1 MLQMNDAQTAL
12 VETTS
17 SVVANAMTTTPTF
30 TTTNGL
36 TNGWAQNTGGIL
48 NPTVWYNVP
57 WSNYAVY
64 VCTDKTKK
72 AIEVLKALEADG
84 LKVQSVPKFIKLVE
98 KIAEIL

>member
-12 VETTS
+12 VETSS

-36 TNGWAQNTGGIL
+36 SNGWVQNTGLL
-48 NPTVWYNVP
+48 NPTVWYNVS

-98 KIAEIL
+98 KIAGIL